1 MRKLFLTFS
10 LAMIGSL
17 LAITA
22 HADPMV
28 VFKERAVFLA
38 TNNSLTILPDS
49 PSEALTCSYDPANDA
64 FLPGSAA
71 SIQVPVPGA
80 MDIKVIGKH
89 AYIAT
94 STPVNDVPT
103 TGYVKYDVSACVPA
117 GPFTPPVAQA
127 DLASGEL
134 VIPCVLVDGNEY
146 NVIMNRRGNSMNWE
160 VIFAESGCN

>member
-1 MRKLFLTFS
+1 MKKLFLTFS

-49 PSEALTCSYDPANDA
+49 PSEALTCSYDPATDA

-71 SIQVPVPGA
+71 RYPYLVPW
-80 MDIKVIGKH
+80 I
-89 AYIAT
+89 
-94 STPVNDVPT
+94 
-103 TGYVKYDVSACVPA
+103 
-117 GPFTPPVAQA
+117 
-127 DLASGEL
+127 
-134 VIPCVLVDGNEY
+134 
-146 NVIMNRRGNSMNWE
+146 
-160 VIFAESGCN
+160 